1 MWRGLILGLFGA
13 AQEDAVWN
21 RVMVPLQLFK
31 ASGTSL
37 RKPQWGLID
46 TTALSP
52 WNVMVWG
59 LKQMRGIVIGSG
71 SDGTKLQAQELVLV
85 ENLQVCG
92 DIHWPRVTLRVAD
105 ICLGGCG

>member
-1 MWRGLILGLFGA
+1 
-13 AQEDAVWN
+13 
-21 RVMVPLQLFK
+21 MVPLQLFK

-59 LKQMRGIVIGSG
+59 LKQIRGIVVGAV
-71 SDGTKLQAQELVLV
+71 SDGGKLQAQELVLV
-85 ENLQVCG
+85 ENLQVC
-92 DIHWPRVTLRVAD
+92 AD
-105 ICLGGCG
+105 MRWVSNVLEGC